1 MGARRHREPTT
12 RWISGSCPGATAACR
27 AVADRSLPTRLAVAT
42 YSRSFNAER
51 TEEIGQAMYA
61 VNWDL
66 IDRLGLDRTALAS
79 QTALVTGGAR
89 GIGEGVAMTMAAIG
103 AQVVIV
109 DKRPT
114 GRAVADAIEAAGGRA
129 HFIECDLAVVDEL
142 EAMIPRAIAAFGQ
155 IDILVNNA
163 LRAPIAPLVD
173 LDVAEWDATFAT
185 NARAPF
191 LLIKHLLP
199 GMLERRRGVVVNM
212 IAYEGSP
219 GAVAYAGT
227 KMALRS
233 MAFSVARE
241 IGNESGVAVFSFVP
255 GIVDTPLIN
264 EDMLPPMM
272 AALGITTEQ
281 AVAIIAQNPGY
292 EGLVPVDHCATAL
305 VHAIVHG
312 AEHHGQVADP
322 FEPLDR
328 IGVIQMPRLDPEEAP
343 ALLDVS
349 GPQSGLYIKQ
359 YLGDVTSRN
368 KELEERVALR
378 TRELEAA
385 RKRSESLL
393 LNILPAPIA
402 ERLKQ
407 GESMI
412 ADHFEGVTVLF
423 ADIVDFT
430 PLSAGLTPGRA
441 VDVLDAVFSE
451 FDRIAGHYE
460 LEKIKTIG
468 DCYMAVGGLPEPQ
481 PDHAERVA
489 SAALEMIP
497 ALSRVS
503 KWLDLPLSVRIGLH
517 TGDAVAGVIGRQKFV
532 YDLWGDTVNT
542 ASRMETHGVG
552 DRIQC
557 TERLYRLLDGR
568 FRFEPRGEVDIKGKG
583 SMPTYFLV
591 GAR

>member
-1 MGARRHREPTT
+1 
-12 RWISGSCPGATAACR
+12 
-27 AVADRSLPTRLAVAT
+27 
-42 YSRSFNAER
+42 
-51 TEEIGQAMYA
+51 MYV

-66 IDRLGLDRTALAS
+66 IDRLGLDRTALAG

-89 GIGEGVAMTMAAIG
+89 GIGEGVAVTMAAIG
-103 AQVVIV
+103 AQVVVV

-114 GRAVADAIEAAGGRA
+114 GQAVVDAIRAAGGQA
-129 HFIECDLAVVDEL
+129 QFIECDLSVVDEL
-142 EAMIPRAIAAFGQ
+142 MAMIPRAVAAFGK

-163 LRAPIAPLVD
+163 LHAPVAPLLNLD
-173 LDVAEWDATFAT
+173 LAEWEETFAT

-191 LLIKHLLP
+191 LLIKELLP
-199 GMLERRRGVVVNM
+199 GMLERHRGVVVNM

-219 GAVAYAGT
+219 LAVAYAGT

-255 GIVDTPLIN
+255 GIVDTPLIR
-264 EDMLPPMM
+264 EDLLPTM
-272 AALGITTEQ
+272 ASMLGISIEQ
-281 AVAIIAQNPGY
+281 ATAIAAQNPGY
-292 EGLVPVDHCATAL
+292 EGLMPVDHCATAL
-305 VHAIVHG
+305 AHAIVHG
-312 AEHHGQVADP
+312 PEHHGQVADP

-328 IGVIQMPRLDPEEAP
+328 IGVIEMPRLGPDEAP

-349 GPQSGLYIKQ
+349 GPQSGLYIKH
-359 YLGDVTSRN
+359 YLGDVTTRN

-378 TRELEAA
+378 TRELDAA
-385 RKRSESLL
+385 RQRSESLL

-412 ADHFEGVTVLF
+412 ADHFTGVTVLF

-430 PLSAGLTPGRA
+430 PISAGLTPGRA

-489 SAALEMIP
+489 NAALEMLP
-497 ALSRVS
+497 ALVRVG
-503 KWLDLPLSVRIGLH
+503 KWLDLPLKVRIGLH

-542 ASRMETHGVG
+542 ASRMESHGLG

-557 TERLYRLLDGR
+557 TERLYKLLGDH
-568 FRFEPRGEVDIKGKG
+568 FTFEPRGEIEIKGKG

-591 GAR
+591 GTR

>member
-1 MGARRHREPTT
+1 
-12 RWISGSCPGATAACR
+12 
-27 AVADRSLPTRLAVAT
+27 
-42 YSRSFNAER
+42 
-51 TEEIGQAMYA
+51 MYA

-66 IDRLGLDRTALAS
+66 VERLGLEMTALAGR
-79 QTALVTGGAR
+79 TALVTGGAR
-89 GIGEGVAMTMAAIG
+89 GIGEGVATTMAALG
-103 AQVVIV
+103 ARVVIV

-114 GRAVADAIEAAGGRA
+114 GQAVADAIRAAGGQA
-129 HFIECDLAVVDEL
+129 EFVACDLSVVDEL
-142 EAMIPRAIAAFGQ
+142 MAMIPTAIKAFGQ

-163 LRAPIAPLVD
+163 LHATVAPLVTLD
-173 LDVAEWDATFAT
+173 LAEWEETFAT

-191 LLIKHLLP
+191 LLIQHLLP
-199 GMLERRRGVVVNM
+199 GMLERRQGVVVNM

-219 GAVAYAGT
+219 LAVAYSGT

-233 MAFSVARE
+233 MAFTIARE

-255 GIVDTPLIN
+255 GIVDTPLMR
-264 EDMLPPMM
+264 EDLLPAMS
-272 AALGITTEQ
+272 AAAGISIEQ
-281 AVAIIAQNPGY
+281 ATAIAAQNPGY
-292 EGLVPVDHCATAL
+292 EGLMPVAHCATAL

-312 AEHHGQVADP
+312 SEHHGQVADP

-328 IGVIQMPRLDPEEAP
+328 IGVIRMPRLDPEEA
-343 ALLDVS
+343 AVLDVS
-349 GPQSGLYIKQ
+349 GPQSGLYLKQ
-359 YLGDVTSRN
+359 YLGDVTTRN
-368 KELEERVALR
+368 RELEDRVALR

-385 RKRSESLL
+385 RKRSDDLL

-402 ERLKQ
+402 ERLKH

-412 ADHFEGVTVLF
+412 ADHFADVTVLF

-430 PLSAGLTPGRA
+430 PISSRLTPERA

-468 DCYMAVGGLPEPQ
+468 DCYMAVAGLPEPQ
-481 PDHAERVA
+481 ADHAERVA
-489 SAALEMIP
+489 NAALEMLP
-497 ALSRVS
+497 ALTRVG
-503 KWLDLPLSVRIGLH
+503 KWLDLPLSVRIGVH

-557 TERLYRLLDGR
+557 TERLYRLLGDR
-568 FRFEPRGEVDIKGKG
+568 FSFEPRGEVDIKGKG
-583 SMPTYFLV
+583 PMPTYFLM

>member
-1 MGARRHREPTT
+1 
-12 RWISGSCPGATAACR
+12 
-27 AVADRSLPTRLAVAT
+27 
-42 YSRSFNAER
+42 
-51 TEEIGQAMYA
+51 MYA

-66 IDRLGLDRTALAS
+66 IDRLGLERTALVG

-89 GIGEGVAMTMAAIG
+89 GIGEGVATTMAALG
-103 AQVVIV
+103 AQLVVV
-109 DKRPT
+109 DKRPA
-114 GRAVADAIEAAGGRA
+114 GQAVVDAVRAAGGQA
-129 HFIECDLAVVDEL
+129 EFIECDLSSVDEL
-142 EAMIPRAIAAFGQ
+142 TAMIPRATTAFGQ

-163 LRAPIAPLVD
+163 LHAPMASLVD
-173 LDVAEWDATFAT
+173 LDLVEWEKTFAT

-219 GAVAYAGT
+219 GAVAYSGT

-255 GIVDTPLIN
+255 GIVDTPLIR
-264 EDMLPPMM
+264 EDMLPPMV
-272 AALGITTEQ
+272 AALGLTTEQ
-281 AVAIIAQNPGY
+281 ALAIIAQNPGY

-305 VHAIVHG
+305 AHAIVHG
-312 AEHHGQVADP
+312 QEHHGQIADP

-328 IGVIQMPRLDPEEAP
+328 IGVIEMPRLDPAEAP
-343 ALLDVS
+343 TLLDVS

-378 TRELEAA
+378 TRELDAA
-385 RKRSESLL
+385 RKRSDSLL

-412 ADHFEGVTVLF
+412 ADHFDGVTVLF

-430 PLSAGLTPGRA
+430 PISSGLTPGRA

-481 PDHAERVA
+481 SDHAERVA
-489 SAALEMIP
+489 NAALEMLP
-497 ALSRVS
+497 ALSRVG
-503 KWLDLPLSVRIGLH
+503 KWLDLPLKVRIGLH

-542 ASRMETHGVG
+542 ASRMESHGVG

-557 TERLYRLLDGR
+557 TERLYRLLGDR
-568 FRFEPRGEVDIKGKG
+568 FTFESRGQVEIKGKG
-583 SMPTYFLV
+583 PMPTYFLV
-591 GAR
+591 GSR

>member
-1 MGARRHREPTT
+1 
-12 RWISGSCPGATAACR
+12 
-27 AVADRSLPTRLAVAT
+27 
-42 YSRSFNAER
+42 
-51 TEEIGQAMYA
+51 MYV

-66 IDRLGLDRTALAS
+66 IDRLGLDRTALAG

-103 AQVVIV
+103 AQVVVV

-114 GRAVADAIEAAGGRA
+114 GQAVVDAIRAAGGQA
-129 HFIECDLAVVDEL
+129 QFVECDLSVVDEL
-142 EAMIPRAIAAFGQ
+142 MAMIPRAVAAFGK

-163 LRAPIAPLVD
+163 LHAPVAPLVNLD
-173 LDVAEWDATFAT
+173 LAEWEETFAT

-191 LLIKHLLP
+191 LTIKQLLP

-219 GAVAYAGT
+219 LAVAYAGT

-255 GIVDTPLIN
+255 GIVDTPLIR
-264 EDMLPPMM
+264 EDLLPTMATML
-272 AALGITTEQ
+272 GVSIEQ
-281 AVAIIAQNPGY
+281 ATAVAAQNPGY
-292 EGLVPVDHCATAL
+292 EGLMPVDHCATAL
-305 VHAIVHG
+305 AHAIVHG
-312 AEHHGQVADP
+312 PDHHGQVADP

-328 IGVIQMPRLDPEEAP
+328 IGLIEMPRLDPEEAP

-359 YLGDVTSRN
+359 YLGDVTTRN

-378 TRELEAA
+378 TRELDAA
-385 RKRSESLL
+385 RQRSESLL

-412 ADHFEGVTVLF
+412 ADHFTGVTVLF

-430 PLSAGLTPGRA
+430 PISAGLTPARA

-451 FDRIAGHYE
+451 FDRIAGQHG

-489 SAALEMIP
+489 NAALEMLP

-503 KWLDLPLSVRIGLH
+503 KWLDLPLKVRIGLH

-542 ASRMETHGVG
+542 ASRMESHGVG

-557 TERLYRLLDGR
+557 TERLYRLLGDR
-568 FRFEPRGEVDIKGKG
+568 FTFVPRGDVDIKGKG
-583 SMPTYFLV
+583 LMPTFFLV
-591 GAR
+591 GTR